1 MAAEIKTSQHSPDPA
16 FASTFPAVD
25 EAHWRKLVGHVLK
38 GGAFEKLVGHTYD
51 GIAIQPLYPRASDA
65 TPILPAHRGAWD
77 RLARVDHPDS
87 GAANAQALTDL
98 ENGASGLHLVFRGS
112 LGAYGFGLAP
122 EAADI
127 ERALE
132 SVVLEAGVTI
142 EVDAGGAAEHVAQE
156 LAALVT
162 ARGLAPAD
170 LHVHFGLDPVG
181 DAARGVS
188 SGLSSTFAT
197 TVQRLR
203 AAGYTAPICVA
214 DGRLVHASGGSEA
227 QELAYTLGSAI
238 TMLRALEA
246 AGLSLEDARDCIAF
260 RMAADADEFLTIAK
274 LRALRRLWEQVE
286 RACGLAARPI
296 VLHVESAWRM
306 VTRRDPWVNLLRAT
320 VATFSAG
327 LGGADHV
334 TVLPFTQALGLPNDF
349 ARRLARN
356 TQLVLIE
363 EANLGRVA
371 DAAAGA
377 GGFETL
383 TDELAQAAWA
393 LFQNAEAAGGIIAF
407 LPDLSLDVAS
417 VRAARLKN
425 VARRKDPLTGTSEF
439 PNLAE
444 ADVDVLMKAPVL
456 PEAGLFPPMRLA
468 QDFER
473 LRDQSDAVL
482 ARTGQRPRVYLAT
495 LGTIAD
501 FTARTMFARSFF
513 EAGGFETIAA
523 ESSGTAEASAAGFAA
538 SGAALACICS
548 SDTLVA
554 TMGADAAAALA
565 AAGARHIYVAG
576 RPGDLEAP
584 LRASGVAE
592 FIFAGCD
599 LIEVLQ
605 RAQHESFV

>member
-1 MAAEIKTSQHSPDPA
+1 MAADSKTPQHSPEPA

-38 GGAFEKLVGHTYD
+38 GGAFEKLVGRTYD
-51 GIAIQPLYPRASDA
+51 GIAIQPLYPRASHA

-87 GAANAQALTDL
+87 GAANTQALTDL

-112 LGAYGFGLAP
+112 EGAYGFGLAP

-142 EVDAGGAAEHVAQE
+142 EVDAGAAAEHVAQQ
-156 LAALVT
+156 LAALVA

-188 SGLSSTFAT
+188 SGLSSTFVA

-203 AAGYTAPICVA
+203 EAGYAAPICVA

-246 AGLSLEDARDCIAF
+246 AGLSLEEARDCIAF

-286 RACGLAARPI
+286 LACGLAAKPI
-296 VLHVESAWRM
+296 VLHAESAWRM
-306 VTRRDPWVNLLRAT
+306 MTRRDPWVNLLRAT
-320 VATFSAG
+320 VAAFSAG
-327 LGGADHV
+327 LGGADHL

-356 TQLVLIE
+356 TQLVLVE

-393 LFQNAEAAGGIIAF
+393 LFQKAEAAGGIIAF
-407 LPDLSLDVAS
+407 LPDLSRAVAS

-444 ADVDVLMKAPVL
+444 ADVEVLMKAPVASV
-456 PEAGLFPPMRLA
+456 EAQLFPPMRLA

-482 ARTGQRPRVYLAT
+482 ARTGQRPRVYLST

-501 FTARTMFARSFF
+501 FTARAMFARSFF
-513 EAGGFETIAA
+513 EAGGFEAIPA
-523 ESSGTAEASAAGFAA
+523 EHSESPEESASGFAA

-548 SDTLVA
+548 SDALVA

-565 AAGARHIYVAG
+565 AAGARHIYLAG
-576 RPGDLEAP
+576 RPGELEAP
-584 LRASGVAE
+584 LRAAGVAE

-599 LIEVLQ
+599 LIEVME
-605 RAQHESFV
+605 RAQH

>member
-1 MAAEIKTSQHSPDPA
+1 MAADIKTSQHSPEPA

-25 EAHWRKLVGHVLK
+25 EAHWHKLVGHVLK
-38 GGAFEKLVGHTYD
+38 GGAFEKLVGRTYD

-87 GAANAQALTDL
+87 AAANAQALTDL
-98 ENGASGLHLVFRGS
+98 ENGAGGLHLVFRGS
-112 LGAYGFGLAP
+112 EGAYGFGLAP
-122 EAADI
+122 ESADI

-142 EVDAGGAAEHVAQE
+142 EVDAGGAAEHVARQ
-156 LAALVT
+156 LAALVA

-181 DAARGVS
+181 DAARGAS
-188 SGLSSTFAT
+188 SGLSSTFAA

-203 AAGYTAPICVA
+203 EAGYAAPVCVA
-214 DGRLVHASGGSEA
+214 DGRLIHASGGSEA
-227 QELAYTLGSAI
+227 QELAYTLASAI

-246 AGLSLEDARDCIAF
+246 AGLSLEEARDCIAF

-286 RACGLAARPI
+286 LACGLAAKPI
-296 VLHVESAWRM
+296 VLHAESAWRM
-306 VTRRDPWVNLLRAT
+306 MSRRDPWVNLLRAT
-320 VATFSAG
+320 VAAFSAG
-327 LGGADHV
+327 LGGADHL

-356 TQLVLIE
+356 TQLVLVE

-393 LFQNAEAAGGIIAF
+393 LFQKAETAGGIIAF
-407 LPDLSLDVAS
+407 LPDLSRNVAS
-417 VRAARLKN
+417 MRAARLKN
-425 VARRKDPLTGTSEF
+425 IARRKDPLTGTSEF

-444 ADVDVLMKAPVL
+444 ADVEVLMKAPVVSA
-456 PEAGLFPPMRLA
+456 EAQLFPPMRLA

-473 LRDQSDAVL
+473 LRDHSDAVL

-501 FTARTMFARSFF
+501 FTVRAMFARSFF

-523 ESSGTAEASAAGFAA
+523 DHSASPEESAAGFTA

-548 SDTLVA
+548 SDALVA
-554 TMGADAAAALA
+554 SMGATTASALA
-565 AAGARHIYVAG
+565 SAGARYIYAAG

-584 LRASGVAE
+584 LRAAGVAE

-599 LIEVLQ
+599 LIQVLQ
-605 RAQHESFV
+605 RAQQSSY